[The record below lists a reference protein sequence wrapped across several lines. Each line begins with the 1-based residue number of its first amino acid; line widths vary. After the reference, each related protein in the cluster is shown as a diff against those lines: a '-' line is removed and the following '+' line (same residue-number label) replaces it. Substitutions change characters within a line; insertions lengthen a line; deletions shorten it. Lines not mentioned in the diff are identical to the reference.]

1 MIQAGHLG
9 GGGPVHRQMRIAA
22 TIANVGVPIIAV
34 TDAVGVRPAT
44 TTSFADSPGL
54 GLDTGTYSAAQG
66 ATHAEGLV
74 TVSRRSDLIVKA
86 LMSGAAAEG
95 TALTLLSN
103 TAASTDGLTIT
114 DADVGTADMVSG
126 TVWCINGANFRQS
139 RAITTH
145 TSATSF
151 AVTVAFLNDI
161 DVGDEFL
168 FCPWSNYGTG
178 AGAIAGVGNLQPSTL
193 FTQAKASI
201 ASGTGGAVTVLDLEL
216 NGRTDSYVLFI
227 LQDHQYG
234 VATN

>member
-1 MIQAGHLG
+1 MQVAGHLCG
-9 GGGPVHRQMRIAA
+9 GAPVNKRFRIAV
-22 TIANVGVPIIAV
+22 TIANAGIPIIAV
-34 TDAVGVRPAT
+34 TDTVGVRPAT
-44 TTSFADSPGL
+44 TGSFADTPGL
-54 GLDTGTYSAAQG
+54 GLDTGTYSAAQS

-74 TVSRRSDLIVKA
+74 TVSVRPDLIVKA

-95 TALTLLSN
+95 TALTLLNN

-126 TVWCINGANFRQS
+126 TVWCISGANVGQS

-145 TSATSF
+145 TGSTSF

-161 DVGDEFL
+161 AVGDEFL
-168 FCPWSNYGTG
+168 FCPYSNYGTG
-178 AGAIAGVGNLQPSTL
+178 AGAIDGVGNLQTSTL
-193 FTQAKASI
+193 FTEANASI
-201 ASGTGGAVTVLDLEL
+201 ASGTGAAATIVDLEL
-216 NGRTDSYVLFI
+216 NGRTDSAVLFI